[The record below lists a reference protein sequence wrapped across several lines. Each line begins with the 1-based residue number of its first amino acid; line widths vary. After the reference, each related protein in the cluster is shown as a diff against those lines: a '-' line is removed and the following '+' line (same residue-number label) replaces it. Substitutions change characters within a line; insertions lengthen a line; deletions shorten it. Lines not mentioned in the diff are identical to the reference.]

1 MLNSVDKRKLKL
13 NLNYRLEYLKVV
25 CKRGVILLDTT
36 AGDCISAEVIWLIV
50 VSEWQRRF
58 VKRLYLNLASIHL
71 SIYLSTYLSCYLS
84 ILICVRAYIYIY
96 LYIYMC
102 VSVYVCV
109 CLSMCVCDL
118 NNYNDKNNIWYI
130 TVCKY

>member
-1 MLNSVDKRKLKL
+1 MINIVDKGKLNL

-58 VKRLYLNLASIHL
+58 VKRLYLNLASIYL
-71 SIYLSTYLSCYLS
+71 PIYPAIYLS
-84 ILICVRAYIYIY
+84 
-96 LYIYMC
+96 
-102 VSVYVCV
+102 
-109 CLSMCVCDL
+109 
-118 NNYNDKNNIWYI
+118 
-130 TVCKY
+130 